1 MAFQLVIA
9 EGKEAGREFVFEQE
23 SVLIGRTS
31 DCDVVLYDPGVSR
44 KHARIFSEGS
54 SPTDTSYFV
63 EDMGSSNGTKVNG
76 AIIKKKQLA
85 DGDAISL
92 GPVVFNFAGLSLTED
107 STDSGALGEEPAN
120 STRIVSAQDVAAR
133 RTKGKGAAL
142 APEGAG
148 EEQLAALSRSHTR
161 TIQAVKDS
169 QRRSQPGAKAL
180 RSGTTGNSNPALAPA
195 TRRSGN
201 TGSNDRLDRS
211 PAPERGGAAP
221 QRLSAAERARIK
233 RTAGPL
239 ASLKIL
245 WAEANTVKRSVMA
258 GGSAVVLLGLLTGA
272 YLLAFPPEEKKELK
286 AESNDLVANQPI
298 EGSFG
303 LGEGVDYERAD
314 QKVFDFEYKSPVKM
328 VVVLH
333 FQARDISANEV
344 EISVNSTS
352 VGFVPP
358 DTLAVNERSNEA
370 LIPASVLLRNKNN
383 KIAFDNTKNPPGN
396 ETWRIWNIWV
406 EVFPLPELGRDELIR
421 GAQDN
426 MRRGQDFWDRR
437 QVGAENLYKAW
448 RAFRESW
455 LTLESLEG
463 SKPIE
468 YTVSRDKMREA
479 QVSLDRLC
487 SQLLLEA
494 QSAYNNKQYEAARS
508 TLEHVN
514 EFFPKRDQPC
524 PYRAEQM
531 REYFG
536 I

>member
-44 KHARIFSEGS
+44 KHARIFSEA
-54 SPTDTSYFV
+54 TNYFV

-76 AIIKKKQLA
+76 AIIKKKQLS

-92 GPVVFNFAGLSLTED
+92 GPVVFNFAGLSLVEENTEG
-107 STDSGALGEEPAN
+107 GADAEEGGN
-120 STRIVSAQDVAAR
+120 STRIVSASDVAAR

-142 APEGAG
+142 VPEGAG
-148 EEQLAALSRSHTR
+148 EEQLAALSRSSTR
-161 TIQAVKDS
+161 TIQAVG

-180 RSGTTGNSNPALAPA
+180 PSGNGASGRSSPGLPAVQRKSGGAIDRVERDGESSRGSSAPA
-195 TRRSGN
+195 
-201 TGSNDRLDRS
+201 
-211 PAPERGGAAP
+211 
-221 QRLSAAERARIK
+221 RLSAAERARIK
-233 RTAGPL
+233 RQAGPL
-239 ASLKIL
+239 AALKII
-245 WAEANTVKRSVMA
+245 WAEASKLKRVAMA
-258 GGSAVVLLGLLTGA
+258 GGTGVVVLGLLA
-272 YLLAFPPEEKKELK
+272 VAFYMAFPPEEKKVLK
-286 AESNDLVANQPI
+286 AEPTELLSNTPI
-298 EGSFG
+298 ENSFG
-303 LGEGVDYERAD
+303 YGEGVDYERAD

-344 EISVNSTS
+344 EISVNSTG

-370 LIPASVLLRNKNN
+370 LIPPSVILRNKNN
-383 KIAFDNTKNPPGN
+383 KIAFDNTKNPPN
-396 ETWRIWNIWV
+396 KDSWRIWNIWV
-406 EVFPLPELGRDELIR
+406 EVFPLPELGRDELIKT
-421 GAQDN
+421 AQEN

-463 SKPIE
+463 SKPME

-494 QSAYNNKQYEAARS
+494 QSAYNNKQWDAARS

-531 REYFG
+531 REYFEL
-536 I
+536 

>member
-44 KHARIFSEGS
+44 KHARIFSEA
-54 SPTDTSYFV
+54 TSYFV

-76 AIIKKKQLA
+76 SIIKKKQLA

-92 GPVVFNFAGLSLTED
+92 GPVVFNFAGLSLVED
-107 STDSGALGEEPAN
+107 STEGGADPNAGG
-120 STRIVSAQDVAAR
+120 STRIVSASDVAAAKR
-133 RTKGKGAAL
+133 SKGKGSAL
-142 APEGAG
+142 APEGANTD
-148 EEQLAALSRSHTR
+148 ELAALARSSTR
-161 TIQAVKDS
+161 TIQAVKDQ

-180 RSGTTGNSNPALAPA
+180 PSGNGASGRSNPALAAASP
-195 TRRSGN
+195 RRSG
-201 TGSNDRLDRS
+201 GSLDRVERDPP
-211 PAPERGGAAP
+211 PARSGGEA

-233 RTAGPL
+233 RTSAGPL
-239 ASLKIL
+239 AALKII
-245 WAEANTVKRSVMA
+245 WAEASKVKRAGMA
-258 GGSAVVLLGLLTGA
+258 GGAGVVVLGLLTLA
-272 YLLAFPPEEKKELK
+272 VFLAFPPEEKKVLA
-286 AESNDLVANQPI
+286 AEPTVLMQNTPI
-298 EGSFG
+298 ENSFG

-344 EISVNSTS
+344 EISVNSTG
-352 VGFVPP
+352 VGFVPA

-370 LIPASVLLRNKNN
+370 LIPPNVILRNKNN
-383 KIAFDNTKNPPGN
+383 KIAFDNTKNPPGKD
-396 ETWRIWNIWV
+396 TWRIWNVWV
-406 EVFPLPELGRDELIR
+406 EVFPLPELGRDELVK
-421 GAQDN
+421 GAQEN

-463 SKPIE
+463 SKPME

-531 REYFG
+531 REYMG